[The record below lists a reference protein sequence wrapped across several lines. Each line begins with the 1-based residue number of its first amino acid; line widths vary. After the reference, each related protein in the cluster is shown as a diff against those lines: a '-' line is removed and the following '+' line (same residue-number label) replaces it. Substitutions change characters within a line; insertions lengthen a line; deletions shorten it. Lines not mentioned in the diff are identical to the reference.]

1 MKSVVIYGSK
11 RFKAEAR
18 EFARRLKEMGHV
30 VLMPIKAAGVDY
42 WSEDNRGRVEAKKKF
57 EFISEHMDK
66 IEESDAILVVNM
78 TNGDIENYVG
88 ANTFLETGFAHY
100 RQKKIYLL
108 NPLPNLQY
116 IRDEVETIDPVILN
130 GDLSLIV

>member
-1 MKSVVIYGSK
+1 MTITLCGSIK
-11 RFKAEAR
+11 FMDQMQAIQKKLE
-18 EFARRLKEMGHV
+18 EMGHV

-42 WSEDNRGRVEAKKKF
+42 WSEDNRSRVEAKKKF
-57 EFISEHMDK
+57 EFINEHLDK
-66 IEESDAILVVNM
+66 IEVSDAILVVNM
-78 TNGDIENYVG
+78 TKGDIENYVG

-116 IRDEVETIDPVILN
+116 IRDEIETIDPVIIN
-130 GDLSLIV
+130 GDLSLVV